1 VETKQFVVDSFT
13 PAYLALLRSGE
24 LATRAA
30 TARQALRACRLCP
43 RGCGVDRTGGSYGF
57 CQTGQ
62 AANVTSTFPH
72 HGEED
77 VLRGRRG
84 SGTIFFNRC
93 NLQCIFC
100 QNSDISQTPAGVP
113 VAAPELAELMLGLQ
127 AHGCHNIN
135 FVTPSHVLPQILEA
149 LLSAALRG
157 LNLPLVWN
165 SGGYDAL
172 EALAVLDGIVDI
184 YMPDFKFWEPATAK
198 RLAKAEDYPERAKD
212 ALREMHRQTGVLRCG
227 PDGLARRGV
236 LVRHLV
242 MPGLLNESSRIFKF
256 LASELSP
263 DTFVNIMAQYHPDHR
278 VGTRGADGKV
288 LYAELNR
295 RVTSAEIAE
304 AYASARAAG
313 LWRFDS

>member
-1 VETKQFVVDSFT
+1 VETKQFMLDQFT

-30 TARQALRACRLCP
+30 TARRALRACRLCP
-43 RGCGVDRTGGSYGF
+43 RGCGVDRADGKFGF
-57 CQTGQ
+57 CLTGA
-62 AANVTSTFPH
+62 AANVTSAFPH

-100 QNSDISQTPAGVP
+100 QNSDISQAPAGIP
-113 VAAPELAELMLGLQ
+113 ASADELAEVMLGLQ

-149 LLSAALRG
+149 LAIAARRG

-172 EALAVLDGIVDI
+172 EALALLDGIVDI

-198 RLAKAEDYPERAKD
+198 RLANAEDYPARARD

-227 PDGLARRGV
+227 PDHLARRGV

-242 MPGLLNESSRIFKF
+242 MPGLLNESQEILKF
-256 LASELSP
+256 LANELSP
-263 DTFVNIMAQYHPDHR
+263 DTFVNIMAQYHPSHR
-278 VGTRGADGKV
+278 VGTRSADGKV

-295 RVTSAEIAE
+295 RVTTEEMAE
-304 AYASARAAG
+304 AYESARAAG

>member
-1 VETKQFVVDSFT
+1 MLDQFT

-30 TARQALRACRLCP
+30 TARRALRACRLCP
-43 RGCGVDRTGGSYGF
+43 RGCGVDRADGKFGF
-57 CQTGQ
+57 CLTGA
-62 AANVTSTFPH
+62 AANVTSAFPH

-100 QNSDISQTPAGVP
+100 QNSDISQAPAGAP
-113 VAAPELAELMLGLQ
+113 ASAAELAEVMLSLQ

-149 LLSAALRG
+149 LAIAAMRG

-172 EALAVLDGIVDI
+172 EALALLDGIVDI
-184 YMPDFKFWEPATAK
+184 YMPDFKFWTAESGK
-198 RLAKAEDYPERAKD
+198 RYANAPDYPERARE
-212 ALREMHRQTGVLRCG
+212 ALKEMHRQAGVLAVG
-227 PDGLARRGV
+227 PDGLARRGL

-242 MPGLLNESSRIFKF
+242 MPGLGDETAAILDWIARKIG
-256 LASELSP
+256 P
-263 DTFVNIMAQYHPDHR
+263 DTFVNVMGQYRPKHR
-278 VGTRGADGKV
+278 ARDFP
-288 LYAELNR
+288 ELDR
-295 RVTSAEIAE
+295 PPSGSEMIE
-304 AYASARAAG
+304 AFAAARSAG
-313 LWRFDS
+313 LTRFEVF